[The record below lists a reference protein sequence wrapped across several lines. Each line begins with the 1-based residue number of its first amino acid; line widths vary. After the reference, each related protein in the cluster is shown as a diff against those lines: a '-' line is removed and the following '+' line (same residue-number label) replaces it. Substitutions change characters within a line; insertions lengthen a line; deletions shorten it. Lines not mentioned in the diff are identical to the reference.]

1 MNRNHKILAA
11 SIVVVTMLT
20 LTLASCASSATNKQ
34 GDTNKNKFANRPKTI
49 LWVQPM
55 KNHPVH
61 RLMQAGFFAECKKL
75 GYRCTVVGYASA
87 TVFDEAATMPLVDA
101 ALASK
106 KYGAVAV
113 YPMSPPLTALA
124 TKLGNK
130 GYPIVGWHAI
140 PAKGSVPGLLA
151 SAAQF
156 VPAAGTAPAKAICA
170 QAGGKGTVAIT
181 EGSLN
186 PEENLKASS
195 FRTELATSCPG
206 MKTTAIGIEGFDS
219 AKAIALAVGMLSA
232 DPTVVAAYST
242 TGNGAQTWSLA
253 AAQANRKL
261 TIIGMDYIRQNLD
274 LIAAGKVYGVV
285 GQPLFQESAAVVDIL
300 DAILKGKKYVYSN
313 IIPSTI
319 VTKANIATYYAILKK
334 AGQ

>member
-1 MNRNHKILAA
+1 MKRNMYRNRKILAT
-11 SIVVVTMLT
+11 SIAVVTMLT
-20 LTLASCASSATNKQ
+20 WTLASTAQ

-75 GYRCTVVGYASA
+75 GYKCTVVGNASA

-106 KYGAVAV
+106 KYGAVAD

-124 TKLGNK
+124 TKLGKK

-195 FRTELATSCPG
+195 FKTELATSCPG
-206 MKTTAIGIEGFDS
+206 MKVTAIGIEGFDS